1 MLGNQEEERSVH
13 FQGRKI
19 SKGMLIFVVADIWNC
34 YNMDMKKANWNLWRK
49 DKMDRPITTLFMLM
63 SVDGKI
69 STGATDDLDV
79 DKDFPK
85 IKGVNEG
92 LHQYYEIEQTT
103 DLWSFN
109 SGRVQEKMGVNKKK
123 IPRKT
128 PVSFVVIDNKHLN
141 ENGIRYFCALSK
153 EFVLITT
160 NTRHPAFNVGDEN
173 LHIIYQNE
181 LSLKDAL
188 IKLKSEYGCERI
200 TIQTG
205 GTLNNLFLR
214 EKLFDYVD
222 IIIAPVLIG
231 GKDTSTLI
239 DGKSLTEECELS
251 KLGVV
256 KLQECVV
263 LENSYL
269 RLRYEVIH

>member
-1 MLGNQEEERSVH
+1 MMSNFGTRHRRNVSILLSLRRNRERCHRGS
-13 FQGRKI
+13 QQNT
-19 SKGMLIFVVADIWNC
+19 SNYC
-34 YNMDMKKANWNLWRK
+34 
-49 DKMDRPITTLFMLM
+49 
-63 SVDGKI
+63 
-69 STGATDDLDV
+69 
-79 DKDFPK
+79 
-85 IKGVNEG
+85 
-92 LHQYYEIEQTT
+92 
-103 DLWSFN
+103 
-109 SGRVQEKMGVNKKK
+109 
-123 IPRKT
+123 
-128 PVSFVVIDNKHLN
+128 KHLN

-160 NTRHPAFNVGDEN
+160 NTRHPAFNVEDEN